1 MDALDCTQSA
11 AMAAAVVV
19 KSSPSSRPSGFP
31 TGSWNV
37 QVTPRDWRAAL
48 RDAPKP
54 CSRRQGLDALLADA
68 ARPLA
73 AHLAPLLVPSYTL
86 ARTLTIPKCRSN
98 DAPHCQPACCPFCC
112 SAHPSRRWALEE
124 MGLLTP

>member
-1 MDALDCTQSA
+1 MIGHCRCCWAL
-11 AMAAAVVV
+11 
-19 KSSPSSRPSGFP
+19 
-31 TGSWNV
+31 
-37 QVTPRDWRAAL
+37 QVTPSDWRAGL

-86 ARTLTIPKCRSN
+86 AQTQIVILHRHYDGALHGDSAGGASTCAHQPNTL
-98 DAPHCQPACCPFCC
+98 
-112 SAHPSRRWALEE
+112 ALT
-124 MGLLTP
+124 LS